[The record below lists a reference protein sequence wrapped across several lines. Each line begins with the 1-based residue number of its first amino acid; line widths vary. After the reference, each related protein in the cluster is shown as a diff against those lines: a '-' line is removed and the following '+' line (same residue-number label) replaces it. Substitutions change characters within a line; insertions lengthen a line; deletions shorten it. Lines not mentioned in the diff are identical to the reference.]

1 MVRGDRVDGIEYA
14 RRVNAAVELVG
25 TGMPASAAAH
35 TMAGR
40 YGVSVR
46 QARRYVE
53 QAVAAGRIEVPEANV
68 VFTVKLPGSLAGR
81 GRGHAP
87 PRDAPPLGGGGTSA
101 GPVPAARRPGEA
113 FWHMNG
119 RALELELELECV
131 FDRHAQADLS
141 AAYAILVPQRR
152 ARVPAAHPAAHAR
165 GGPSDDQRGDLRP

>member
-53 QAVAAGRIEVPEANV
+53 QAMAAGRVEVPEANV
-68 VFTVKLPGSLAGR
+68 VFTVKLP
-81 GRGHAP
+81 
-87 PRDAPPLGGGGTSA
+87 
-101 GPVPAARRPGEA
+101 VQGE
-113 FWHMNG
+113 G
-119 RALELELELECV
+119 E
-131 FDRHAQADLS
+131 
-141 AAYAILVPQRR
+141 
-152 ARVPAAHPAAHAR
+152 
-165 GGPSDDQRGDLRP
+165 